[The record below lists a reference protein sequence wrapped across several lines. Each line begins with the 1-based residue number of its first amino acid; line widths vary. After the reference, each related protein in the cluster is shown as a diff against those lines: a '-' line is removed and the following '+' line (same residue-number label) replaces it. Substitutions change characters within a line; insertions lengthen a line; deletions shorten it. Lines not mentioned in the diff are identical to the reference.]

1 MVLELDDGTELRVDE
16 VLFATGR
23 APRTDDI
30 GLETIGLTPGSW
42 LDVDDTCRVRA
53 VDDGWLY
60 AAGDVNHRALLTHQ
74 GKYQARIA
82 GTAIGARAAGRP
94 LDTTSWGM
102 HATTADHHAVPQAF
116 FTDPEAAAVGLTAD
130 QAAQAGHRIKAIDVE
145 IGDVVMG
152 AKLSVKLDL
161 DAADLRISR
170 GSVPASTQLAEALKA
185 QIIQQRLPRG
195 GRLPSEREL
204 IDRSGLSRV
213 TVRAAVGM
221 LQRQGW
227 LVRRQGLG
235 TFVADPV
242 EQELSCGVRTITE
255 VLLSCGVTPQVDV
268 LSHQTGPAPQRISE
282 TLGLVEV
289 LCIRRRIRT
298 GDQPLA
304 LVTAYLPPGVGPAVE
319 PLLSGSADTET
330 TYAMWERRLGVRIA
344 QATHEIHAA
353 GASPDVAD
361 ALGLAVGSP
370 VLVVDR
376 TSYTNDGK
384 PLEVVV
390 FHHRP
395 ERYQFSVTLPR
406 TLPGS
411 GAGIIEKRDFA

>member
-1 MVLELDDGTELRVDE
+1 MT
-16 VLFATGR
+16 
-23 APRTDDI
+23 
-30 GLETIGLTPGSW
+30 
-42 LDVDDTCRVRA
+42 
-53 VDDGWLY
+53 
-60 AAGDVNHRALLTHQ
+60 
-74 GKYQARIA
+74 
-82 GTAIGARAAGRP
+82 
-94 LDTTSWGM
+94 
-102 HATTADHHAVPQAF
+102 
-116 FTDPEAAAVGLTAD
+116 
-130 QAAQAGHRIKAIDVE
+130 
-145 IGDVVMG
+145 
-152 AKLSVKLDL
+152 SVKLDL

-330 TYAMWERRLGVRIA
+330 TYAMWERRLGV
-344 QATHEIHAA
+344 
-353 GASPDVAD
+353 
-361 ALGLAVGSP
+361 AL
-370 VLVVDR
+370 
-376 TSYTNDGK
+376 
-384 PLEVVV
+384 
-390 FHHRP
+390 HR
-395 ERYQFSVTLPR
+395 LP
-406 TLPGS
+406 TKSMPPGPPPT
-411 GAGIIEKRDFA
+411 

>member
-1 MVLELDDGTELRVDE
+1 MT
-16 VLFATGR
+16 
-23 APRTDDI
+23 
-30 GLETIGLTPGSW
+30 
-42 LDVDDTCRVRA
+42 
-53 VDDGWLY
+53 
-60 AAGDVNHRALLTHQ
+60 
-74 GKYQARIA
+74 
-82 GTAIGARAAGRP
+82 
-94 LDTTSWGM
+94 
-102 HATTADHHAVPQAF
+102 
-116 FTDPEAAAVGLTAD
+116 
-130 QAAQAGHRIKAIDVE
+130 
-145 IGDVVMG
+145 
-152 AKLSVKLDL
+152 SVKLDL

-411 GAGIIEKRDFA
+411 GAGIIEKRAPRLNWPTQPTDCESHDASAACRVVPFTVAGLPRVAQGILILFFATGFPAQRIHQGAGRIMSS

>member
-1 MVLELDDGTELRVDE
+1 MT
-16 VLFATGR
+16 
-23 APRTDDI
+23 
-30 GLETIGLTPGSW
+30 
-42 LDVDDTCRVRA
+42 
-53 VDDGWLY
+53 
-60 AAGDVNHRALLTHQ
+60 
-74 GKYQARIA
+74 
-82 GTAIGARAAGRP
+82 
-94 LDTTSWGM
+94 
-102 HATTADHHAVPQAF
+102 
-116 FTDPEAAAVGLTAD
+116 
-130 QAAQAGHRIKAIDVE
+130 
-145 IGDVVMG
+145 
-152 AKLSVKLDL
+152 SVKLDL

-330 TYAMWERRLGVRIA
+330 TYAMWERRLR
-344 QATHEIHAA
+344 THCT
-353 GASPDVAD
+353 GYPRNPCRRGLPDVAD

>member
-1 MVLELDDGTELRVDE
+1 MT
-16 VLFATGR
+16 
-23 APRTDDI
+23 
-30 GLETIGLTPGSW
+30 
-42 LDVDDTCRVRA
+42 
-53 VDDGWLY
+53 
-60 AAGDVNHRALLTHQ
+60 
-74 GKYQARIA
+74 
-82 GTAIGARAAGRP
+82 
-94 LDTTSWGM
+94 
-102 HATTADHHAVPQAF
+102 
-116 FTDPEAAAVGLTAD
+116 
-130 QAAQAGHRIKAIDVE
+130 
-145 IGDVVMG
+145 
-152 AKLSVKLDL
+152 SVKLDL

-330 TYAMWERRLGVRIA
+330 TYAMWERRLRLHVHLEISPAYRDVFTIRVSPAYFFPATDHTRLAEIVNAWNLQNHEVTAIVHGSSDPHRIGVAAERSLIRDRIRFDDF
-344 QATHEIHAA
+344 ATFVDNAVSAATELFGQLTAA
-353 GASPDVAD
+353 GLPPTATPPLLRD
-361 ALGLAVGSP
+361 AG
-370 VLVVDR
+370 
-376 TSYTNDGK
+376 
-384 PLEVVV
+384 
-390 FHHRP
+390 
-395 ERYQFSVTLPR
+395 
-406 TLPGS
+406 
-411 GAGIIEKRDFA
+411 

>member
-1 MVLELDDGTELRVDE
+1 MT
-16 VLFATGR
+16 
-23 APRTDDI
+23 
-30 GLETIGLTPGSW
+30 
-42 LDVDDTCRVRA
+42 
-53 VDDGWLY
+53 
-60 AAGDVNHRALLTHQ
+60 
-74 GKYQARIA
+74 
-82 GTAIGARAAGRP
+82 
-94 LDTTSWGM
+94 
-102 HATTADHHAVPQAF
+102 
-116 FTDPEAAAVGLTAD
+116 
-130 QAAQAGHRIKAIDVE
+130 
-145 IGDVVMG
+145 
-152 AKLSVKLDL
+152 SVKLDL

-268 LSHQTGPAPQRISE
+268 LSHQTGPAPQRS
-282 TLGLVEV
+282 
-289 LCIRRRIRT
+289 
-298 GDQPLA
+298 DQPLA

>member
-1 MVLELDDGTELRVDE
+1 MT
-16 VLFATGR
+16 
-23 APRTDDI
+23 
-30 GLETIGLTPGSW
+30 
-42 LDVDDTCRVRA
+42 
-53 VDDGWLY
+53 
-60 AAGDVNHRALLTHQ
+60 
-74 GKYQARIA
+74 
-82 GTAIGARAAGRP
+82 
-94 LDTTSWGM
+94 
-102 HATTADHHAVPQAF
+102 
-116 FTDPEAAAVGLTAD
+116 
-130 QAAQAGHRIKAIDVE
+130 
-145 IGDVVMG
+145 
-152 AKLSVKLDL
+152 SVKLDL

-330 TYAMWERRLGVRIA
+330 TCDVGAATGCTHCTGYPRNPCRR
-344 QATHEIHAA
+344 
-353 GASPDVAD
+353 
-361 ALGLAVGSP
+361 GLPRRSRRVGSGGGFAGTG
-370 VLVVDR
+370 R
-376 TSYTNDGK
+376 
-384 PLEVVV
+384 
-390 FHHRP
+390 RP
-395 ERYQFSVTLPR
+395 HQLHQ
-406 TLPGS
+406 
-411 GAGIIEKRDFA
+411 